1 MDIVVAATYE
11 EELLKEYSEI
21 SKAYSQRDA
30 GKLLKISP
38 ENKDKQDRIYDEA
51 KRFKESMVEAGE
63 LNDDIKVA
71 VVCGNSLPSED
82 QTAWVRLVGKVN
94 NGDMGVKDAIVEFRR
109 NAPISS
115 VARDVILYHR
125 TSQCSGATIIDGE
138 PINQLAFNVATA
150 EENDVIPTI
159 VLTDK
164 SKTRFIKVSLH
175 QECAKMVALVRA
187 GKVVTVIAA
196 DAVRI
201 SANPMISAMI
211 LELFDATDTTL
222 VLSRSIG
229 KEHMEIVGLEE
240 ERKSERK
247 IARQNKERSIEDE
260 VEKLDDERKKG
271 QNMKM
276 NSI

>member
-1 MDIVVAATYE
+1 MDIVEAATYE

-71 VVCGNSLPSED
+71 VACGNSLPSED
-82 QTAWVRLVGKVN
+82 QTAWVRLVGEVN

-125 TSQCSGATIIDGE
+125 TSGSPGGIEHATIGVE
-138 PINQLAFNVATA
+138 PI
-150 EENDVIPTI
+150 E
-159 VLTDK
+159 
-164 SKTRFIKVSLH
+164 
-175 QECAKMVALVRA
+175 
-187 GKVVTVIAA
+187 
-196 DAVRI
+196 
-201 SANPMISAMI
+201 
-211 LELFDATDTTL
+211 
-222 VLSRSIG
+222 
-229 KEHMEIVGLEE
+229 
-240 ERKSERK
+240 
-247 IARQNKERSIEDE
+247 
-260 VEKLDDERKKG
+260 
-271 QNMKM
+271 
-276 NSI
+276 